1 MNTEHSF
8 IAERALANH
17 CAELLGHGAQDEGSR
32 DELRTDFAETLC
44 VHLARRLQ
52 PLLAGKPIRLS
63 SEAGGAATASSI
75 GQSIGPRAAN
85 FALACGDGAT
95 PFLVSFDMKTAV
107 ALTDSLFGGGFL
119 AGEDEVDT
127 LSPSSVLALR
137 RLALAAA
144 QAIAASAG
152 ESEMADVTGHHTSM
166 ARLELFPRGDYC
178 LSWKV
183 IAKQDGV
190 EDWQMLIAARE
201 ADVDAML
208 AARGANAAKARE
220 AVSNDPLSEPFGAIP
235 IPLRAVL
242 SEFKLPLS
250 RIAALAPGETI
261 PVALARE
268 VPIKIGQRTFA
279 RGRIGALDD
288 RVALRLVNQG
298 NGEFVS

>member
-1 MNTEHSF
+1 MKTEHSF

-32 DELRTDFAETLC
+32 DELRADFAETLG

-85 FALACGDGAT
+85 FAVECGDAAT
-95 PFLVSFDMKTAV
+95 PFLISFDIKTAV
-107 ALTDSLFGGGFL
+107 ALTDSLFGGGFIV
-119 AGEDEVDT
+119 GEDEVDT

-152 ESEMADVTGHHTSM
+152 DGDVAEVTGHHTSV

-183 IAKQDGV
+183 IAQQDGV
-190 EDWQMLIAARE
+190 EDWHMLIAARE

-208 AARGANAAKARE
+208 AARGAKAAQTRE
-220 AVSNDPLSEPFGAIP
+220 TRSSDPLSEPFADIP

-250 RIAALAPGETI
+250 RIAGLAPGETI

-268 VPIKIGQRTFA
+268 VPLKIGQRTLA

-298 NGEFVS
+298 NGEFQS